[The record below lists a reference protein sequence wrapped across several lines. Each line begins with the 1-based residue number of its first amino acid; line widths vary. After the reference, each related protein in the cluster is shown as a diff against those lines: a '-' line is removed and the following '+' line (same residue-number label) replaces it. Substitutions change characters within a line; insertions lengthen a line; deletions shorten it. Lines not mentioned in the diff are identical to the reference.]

1 MIISFFLTGAVKNN
15 SGIPHPLYTCRTR
28 VGIPEMDF
36 PRGSQGLAEPTNTS
50 QRLQTERVQ
59 PPANVLAVR
68 AVVAPKP
75 YFSAARAFTG
85 RKANRPTSSTSA
97 MPRMP
102 K

>member
-15 SGIPHPLYTCRTR
+15 SGIPHPLYPCRTR

-85 RKANRPTSSTSA
+85 RKAKIGRA
-97 MPRMP
+97 HV
-102 K
+102 